1 MFRRRRDEVT
11 NSNNSKNLNSIDNDN
26 DSHNYGKLKRK
37 ITDRDLNNINL
48 NNIRNKDH
56 FPNYTLYNY
65 YNRKNNN
72 YNNQR
77 NYNKRID
84 KSNSNKNIY
93 SSYADKYKY
102 NSNKNDNDDYN
113 DYNTLNANKR
123 TKIMRPSK
131 SALPNKR
138 TSYDHNHNYNYN
150 EDDNKEGKEFLLC
163 QNCINEK
170 LIEEKRRQK
179 ELSKRSSVPAVFE
192 DKYKNYSQNL
202 INEKLRQREKNTK
215 EIYQNLEYWNELNEK
230 DKLIKKNENSIN
242 PLYKDNHNY
251 VYEKFRTNY
260 ERKQKLIRDNYNKF
274 QNPERAEIT
283 DYYNNYINNPKYQ
296 GIDYG
301 EYRPK
306 KYDMDNYRKD
316 LDEQVRYKN
325 NKKKREKEED
335 KIRENQQ
342 YNSDLK
348 YLENEKREKELK
360 KRKMKDELIRGNLEL
375 INAKQRN
382 KEKLNEE
389 DLRYREY
396 YDKQNMEYQ
405 NDLLN
410 EKQRKRNISKE
421 YYNENQK
428 NLSRIKRRKEEQII
442 ENENY
447 KYNDSSYEP
456 PKEPT
461 AECSRCHRIY
471 PKKLL
476 TPNMN
481 YYFYAN
487 RK

>member
-1 MFRRRRDEVT
+1 MFRRRRDEIS
-11 NSNNSKNLNSIDNDN
+11 NSNNSKNFNSIDNDN
-26 DSHNYGKLKRK
+26 VSHSYGKLKRK
-37 ITDRDLNNINL
+37 ITDKDLNNINF

-56 FPNYTLYNY
+56 FPNYTLYDY
-65 YNRKNNN
+65 YNRNNKN

-77 NYNKRID
+77 NYNKEKD
-84 KSNSNKNIY
+84 DSNSNKDLY
-93 SSYADKYKY
+93 SSYANKNKY
-102 NSNKNDNDDYN
+102 NSNKNDINDYY
-113 DYNTLNANKR
+113 DYNTLNVNKR

-138 TSYDHNHNYNYN
+138 TSCDHNHD
-150 EDDNKEGKEFLLC
+150 EDNNKEGKEFLLC

-179 ELSKRSSVPAVFE
+179 ELSKISSVPAVFE

-230 DKLIKKNENSIN
+230 DKLIKQNENSIN

-260 ERKQKLIRDNYNKF
+260 ERKQKLIKDNYNKF

-283 DYYNNYINNPKYQ
+283 DYYNNYINNPKYK

-316 LDEQVRYKN
+316 LDEQVRYKK
-325 NKKKREKEED
+325 NKKIREKEED

-348 YLENEKREKELK
+348 YLEDEKREKELK

-389 DLRYREY
+389 DLKYREY
-396 YDKQNMEYQ
+396 YDRQNMEYKY
-405 NDLLN
+405 DLLN

-428 NLSRIKRRKEEQII
+428 NLNRIKRRKDLQMI
-442 ENENY
+442 ENEKY
-447 KYNDSSYEP
+447 KYNDNSYEP

-471 PKKLL
+471 PKKFL

-481 YYFYAN
+481 YYFYGN

>member
-1 MFRRRRDEVT
+1 MFRRRRDEIS
-11 NSNNSKNLNSIDNDN
+11 NSNNSKNFNSIDNDN
-26 DSHNYGKLKRK
+26 VSHSYGKLKRK
-37 ITDRDLNNINL
+37 ITDKDLNNINF

-65 YNRKNNN
+65 YNRNNQN

-77 NYNKRID
+77 NYNKEKD
-84 KSNSNKNIY
+84 DSNSNKDIY
-93 SSYADKYKY
+93 SSYANKNKY
-102 NSNKNDNDDYN
+102 NSNKNDINDYY
-113 DYNTLNANKR
+113 DYNTLNVNKR

-138 TSYDHNHNYNYN
+138 TSCDHNHD
-150 EDDNKEGKEFLLC
+150 EDNNKEGKEFLLC

-179 ELSKRSSVPAVFE
+179 ELNKKSSVPAVFE

-230 DKLIKKNENSIN
+230 DKLIKQNENSIN

-260 ERKQKLIRDNYNKF
+260 ERKQKLIKDNYNKF

-283 DYYNNYINNPKYQ
+283 DYYNNYINNPKYK

-316 LDEQVRYKN
+316 LDEQVRYKK
-325 NKKKREKEED
+325 NKKM
-335 KIRENQQ
+335 
-342 YNSDLK
+342 
-348 YLENEKREKELK
+348 REKELK

-389 DLRYREY
+389 DLKYREY
-396 YDKQNMEYQ
+396 YDRQNMEYKY
-405 NDLLN
+405 DLLN

-428 NLSRIKRRKEEQII
+428 NLNRIRRRKDLQMI
-442 ENENY
+442 ENEKY
-447 KYNDSSYEP
+447 KYNDNSYEP

-471 PKKLL
+471 PKKFL

-481 YYFYAN
+481 YYFYGN